1 MRRDVTR
8 IPKFLCILAF
18 VSLGLGLLPIDH
30 PNAQES
36 RPSDRQSD
44 KQSDEQVEKQVFS
57 ILKQKCLQCHGEAVQ
72 MSNLDLR
79 TRESMLKGGENGPA
93 IVPGNA
99 EASRLYRRV
108 AGLEKPVMPMAPMPP
123 LTSQEITALKSWID
137 QGAQYLNTAPVAAA
151 AKGYEKGYK
160 EIVFT
165 AEDRK
170 WWAFQKP
177 VRHSIPKL
185 MKARGEAK
193 PANPIDAFIGSSLE
207 RKGLAHAPQAD
218 RNTLIRRA
226 YLDLIGLLPTPE
238 EVDGFLKDASPNAYE
253 NMIERLLSSPHYG
266 ERWGRFW
273 LDVARYADSSG
284 YEHDYDIAN
293 AWRYR
298 DYVIKAFNQDK
309 PYNRFIIEQLAGDE
323 LDERNYDSLIATT
336 YYRIGPRVRYREKD
350 NPYYRYEY
358 LDDMIRTTFQ
368 GFMGL
373 SVNCARCHDHKF
385 DPISRMD
392 YYRSMAMI
400 FGNVDYNHP
409 LAPPEKVAEYEKT
422 RKEVEGKV
430 RPLWRKIIELEAPY
444 RKAQF
449 EKRLA
454 RFPEEIQIA
463 VKTPEEKRTPG
474 QKLLAAQ
481 IASYDVDPDAAATQ
495 AASGYRGIKVSETD
509 EDIRRKLLSQ
519 IDELQKR
526 LPPPLP
532 VTEGVRDGDY
542 RLTPDGRGDEPLPG
556 KGNRFDYGIKCCFL
570 PQPGQQ
576 YQVPPVYFGSN
587 GVDVA
592 EDQKSF
598 VVEPGYLQ
606 VLVNGSPPTVARPP
620 KSAKNIGSSG
630 RRLALAEWIASPDNP
645 LTARVMV
652 NRIWGWHFGRGIV
665 PTPGNLGKMGGLPSH
680 PELLDWLATEFI
692 RQGWSV
698 KQMHRLI
705 MNSNTYKMASSFSQ
719 AENLEK
725 DPNNVYLW
733 RFPLRRLEAEGI
745 RDVIL
750 SASGKINLQAGG
762 EPFFPSIPAS
772 VRDSYRQGK
781 WVMTKEEPSTW
792 RRSIYAYWKRGLKYP
807 MFEVHDQP
815 DPNVTCEKRNIT
827 TVPTQA
833 LTMLNNEFVLIQAR
847 NLAERVSRDAGGD
860 PVKQVRLLY
869 RIALSREPVQK
880 ELEKNL
886 AFFHAQRDYHSARGS
901 DADLEALTDLAHV
914 MLNTNEFVYI
924 N

>member
-1 MRRDVTR
+1 M
-8 IPKFLCILAF
+8 PKFLFILLL
-18 VSLGLGLLPIDH
+18 VSFGLAVLPITRN
-30 PNAQES
+30 NAQEGQ
-36 RPSDRQSD
+36 PS
-44 KQSDEQVEKQVFS
+44 EAQVEKKVFS
-57 ILKQKCLQCHGEAVQ
+57 ILKLKCLQCHGEAVQ

-79 TRESMLKGGENGPA
+79 TRESMLKGGDNGPA

-99 EASRLYRRV
+99 IASRLYRRV
-108 AGLEKPVMPMAPMPP
+108 VGLEKPVMPMSPIPP
-123 LTSQEITALKSWID
+123 LTSQEIAALKSWIE
-137 QGAQYLNTAPVAAA
+137 QGAKLSSTETVAAA
-151 AKGYEKGYK
+151 AKGYGKVYK
-160 EIVFT
+160 EIVFS
-165 AEDRK
+165 ADDRN
-170 WWAFQKP
+170 WWSFQKP
-177 VRHSIPKL
+177 VRHSIPTL
-185 MKARGEAK
+185 PGSRRTGGST
-193 PANPIDAFIGSSLE
+193 NPIDAFILSSLY
-207 RKGLAHAPQAD
+207 RKGLAPAPQAD

-226 YLDLIGLLPTPE
+226 YLDLTGLLPAPE
-238 EVDGFLKDASPNAYE
+238 EVDKFVKDPSPKAYE
-253 NMIERLLSSPHYG
+253 NLIERLLSSPHYG

-309 PYNRFIIEQLAGDE
+309 PYNRFIVEQLAGDE
-323 LDERNYDSLIATT
+323 LNDRDYDNLIATA

-392 YYRSMAMI
+392 YYRTMAMI

-409 LAPPEKVAEYEKT
+409 LAPPEKIAEYERT
-422 RKEVEGKV
+422 RKEVEEQV
-430 RPLWRKIIELEAPY
+430 RPLWRKVAEIETPY

-454 RFPEEIQIA
+454 KFPEEIQLA
-463 VKTPEEKRTPG
+463 VRTPEEKRTPG

-481 IASYDVDPDAAATQ
+481 IVSLDIDPDAFANQNLT
-495 AASGYRGIKVSETD
+495 ASSYRGIKMSEAD
-509 EDIRRKLLSQ
+509 EEVRKKLVDRIQ
-519 IDELQKR
+519 ELQKR
-526 LPPPLP
+526 QPPPLP

-542 RLTPDGRGDEPLPG
+542 RLIPDGPGDEPLPG
-556 KGNRFDYGIKCCFL
+556 KGNRFDYGVECCFL
-570 PQPGQQ
+570 PQPGKQ
-576 YQVPPVYFGSN
+576 YQAPPVYFGSN

-592 EDQKSF
+592 DDQKSF
-598 VVEPGYLQ
+598 IVEPGYLQ
-606 VLVNGSPPTVARPP
+606 VLVSGASPPPVTHPP
-620 KSAKNIGSSG
+620 ESGGSSG
-630 RRLALAEWIASPDNP
+630 RRRALAEWIASPDNP

-652 NRIWGWHFGRGIV
+652 NRIWHWHFGHGIV
-665 PTPGNLGKMGGLPSH
+665 RTPSNFGKMGVKPSH

-692 RQGWSV
+692 RQGWSI

-705 MNSNTYKMASSFSQ
+705 MNSRTYKMASSFSS
-719 AENLEK
+719 AENLEQ

-733 RFPLRRLEAEGI
+733 RFPLRRLEAEAI
-745 RDVIL
+745 RDIIL
-750 SASGKINLQAGG
+750 SASGNINLQAGG
-762 EPFFPSIPAS
+762 EPFFPAIPPS

-781 WVMTKEEPSTW
+781 WVLTKEDQSTW

-815 DPNVTCEKRNIT
+815 DPNVTCESRNVT

-847 NLAERVSRDAGGD
+847 SFAERVLRDAGSD
-860 PVKQVRLLY
+860 PVRQVQLLY
-869 RIALSREPVQK
+869 RIALSREPALK
-880 ELEKNL
+880 ELERGREFIL
-886 AFFHAQRDYHSARGS
+886 RQRDYHNGRNHDTNLA
-901 DADLEALTDLAHV
+901 ALTDLAHV

>member
-8 IPKFLCILAF
+8 TPKFLCILAF
-18 VSLGLGLLPIDH
+18 VMFGLSLLPLAH
-30 PNAQES
+30 PNARES
-36 RPSDRQSD
+36 RPSDKQSD
-44 KQSDEQVEKQVFS
+44 KQTDKQVEEQVFS
-57 ILKQKCLQCHGEAVQ
+57 ILKQNCLQCHGEAVQ

-108 AGLEKPVMPMAPMPP
+108 AGLEKPVMPMPPMPP
-123 LTSQEITALKSWID
+123 LTSREIETLKSWID
-137 QGAQYLNTAPVAAA
+137 QGAKYSDTHTVAATA
-151 AKGYEKGYK
+151 TGDEDGHK
-160 EIVFT
+160 EVVFT

-185 MKARGEAK
+185 TKTRRGAK
-193 PANPIDAFIGSSLE
+193 PANPIDAFIRSALD
-207 RKGLAHAPQAD
+207 RKGLAPAPQAD
-218 RNTLIRRA
+218 RYTLIRRA

-238 EVDGFLKDASPNAYE
+238 EVDGFVKDPSPMAYE
-253 NMIERLLSSPHYG
+253 NLIDRLLSSPHYG

-284 YEHDYDIAN
+284 YEHDYDIGN

-298 DYVIKAFNQDK
+298 DYVIKSFNQDK

-323 LDERNYDSLIATT
+323 LDDRDYDSLIATT

-409 LAPPEKVAEYEKT
+409 LAPPEKIAEFEKT
-422 RKEVEGKV
+422 KREVEEQV
-430 RPLWRKIIELEAPY
+430 RPLWRKIVEMEAPY
-444 RKAQF
+444 RRAQF
-449 EKRLA
+449 EKRLT
-454 RFPEEIQIA
+454 RFPEEIQLA

-481 IASYDVDPDAAATQ
+481 IASYDVDPDAAANQ
-495 AASGYRGIKVSETD
+495 AASGYRGIKVNEAE
-509 EDIRRKLLSQ
+509 EDIRRKLLAQ

-526 LPPPLP
+526 LPPPLS
-532 VTEGVRDGDY
+532 VAEGVRDGDY

-556 KGNRFDYGIKCCFL
+556 KGNRFDYGIKCCFI
-570 PQPGQQ
+570 PQPDQQ
-576 YQVPPVYFGSN
+576 YHVPPVYFGSN

-606 VLVNGSPPTVARPP
+606 VLIDGSPPPVARPP
-620 KSAKNIGSSG
+620 KSGGSSG
-630 RRLALAEWIASPDNP
+630 RRRALAEWIASPDNP

-665 PTPGNLGKMGGLPSH
+665 STPSNFGKMGVAPSH

-705 MNSNTYKMASSFSQ
+705 MNSQTYKMASSFSR

-725 DPNNVYLW
+725 DPNNIYLW
-733 RFPLRRLEAEGI
+733 RFPLRRLEAEAI

-762 EPFFPSIPAS
+762 EPFFPTIPAS
-772 VRDSYRQGK
+772 VRESYRQGK
-781 WVMTKEEPSTW
+781 WVMTKEDASTW

-847 NLAERVSRDAGGD
+847 SLAERVLRDTGSD
-860 PVKQVRLLY
+860 PVKQIRLLY
-869 RIALSREPVQK
+869 RIALSREPLQK

-886 AFFHAQRDYHSARGS
+886 AFILRQHDYHSGRGRG
-901 DADLEALTDLAHV
+901 ADLEALTDLAHV

>member
-8 IPKFLCILAF
+8 TPKFLCILAF
-18 VSLGLGLLPIDH
+18 VSLGIGLLPIAN

-36 RPSDRQSD
+36 RPSD
-44 KQSDEQVEKQVFS
+44 KQVENQVFS

-79 TRESMLKGGENGPA
+79 TRESMLKGGETGPA

-108 AGLEKPVMPMAPMPP
+108 AGLEKPLMPMSPMPP
-123 LTSQEITALKSWID
+123 LTSQEIEALKSWID
-137 QGAQYLNTAPVAAA
+137 QGAKYSDTNPVAAA
-151 AKGYEKGYK
+151 AKVYENGYK

-177 VRHSIPKL
+177 VRHSTPKL
-185 MKARGEAK
+185 TKTRRGSR
-193 PANPIDAFIGSSLE
+193 PANPPNPIDAFVRSSLE

-218 RNTLIRRA
+218 RYTLIRRA

-238 EVDGFLKDASPNAYE
+238 EVDGFVNDASPRAYE
-253 NMIERLLSSPHYG
+253 NLIERLLSSPHYG

-323 LDERNYDSLIATT
+323 LDDRDYDSLIATT

-392 YYRSMAMI
+392 YYRSLAMI
-400 FGNVDYNHP
+400 FGNVDYDHP

-422 RKEVEGKV
+422 RREVLERV
-430 RPLWRKIIELEAPY
+430 RPLWRKIIEMEAPY
-444 RKAQF
+444 RRAQF
-449 EKRLA
+449 EKRLTK
-454 RFPEEIQIA
+454 FPEEIQIA

-481 IASYDVDPDAAATQ
+481 IASYDVDPDAAANQ
-495 AASGYRGIKVSETD
+495 AASGYRGIKMGEA
-509 EDIRRKLLSQ
+509 EEEIRRKLLGQ
-519 IDELQKR
+519 IGELQKR

-532 VTEGVRDGDY
+532 VAEGVRDGDY

-556 KGNRFDYGIKCCFL
+556 KGNRFDYGIECCFL

-576 YQVPPVYFGSN
+576 YRVPPVYFGSN

-606 VLVNGSPPTVARPP
+606 VLINGSPPPVTRPP
-620 KSAKNIGSSG
+620 ESAKNIGSSG
-630 RRLALAEWIASPDNP
+630 RRRALAEWIASPDNP
-645 LTARVMV
+645 LAARVMV

-665 PTPGNLGKMGGLPSH
+665 PTPSNFGRMGGSPSH

-705 MNSNTYKMASSFSQ
+705 MNSLTYKMASSFSH
-719 AENLEK
+719 EETLEK

-733 RFPLRRLEAEGI
+733 RFPLRRLEAEAI

-750 SASGKINLQAGG
+750 SASGKINPQAGG
-762 EPFFPSIPAS
+762 EPFFPAIPAS

-781 WVMTKEEPSTW
+781 WVMTKEDASTW

-847 NLAERVSRDAGGD
+847 NFARRVLRDASAD
-860 PVKQVRLLY
+860 PAKQVRLLY
-869 RIALSREPVQK
+869 RIALSREPVQE

-886 AFFHAQRDYHSARGS
+886 AFILKQRDYHSARGS
-901 DADLEALTDLAHV
+901 DANLEALTDLAHV

>member
-1 MRRDVTR
+1 VDIRRDVNRT
-8 IPKFLCILAF
+8 PKFFSILAVVLF
-18 VSLGLGLLPIDH
+18 GLGLLPVAH
-30 PNAQES
+30 TNALEI
-36 RPSDRQSD
+36 RPSDKQTD
-44 KQSDEQVEKQVFS
+44 KQLEEQVFS

-79 TRESMLKGGENGPA
+79 TSDSMLKGGENGPV
-93 IVPGNA
+93 IVPGDA

-123 LTSQEITALKSWID
+123 LTSQELAALKSWID
-137 QGAQYLNTAPVAAA
+137 QGAKYSGANTVATA
-151 AKGYEKGYK
+151 AKGYDKADK

-165 AEDRK
+165 AEDRQ
-170 WWAFQKP
+170 WWAFKKP
-177 VRHSIPKL
+177 VRYPIPVVAKTR
-185 MKARGEAK
+185 RGAN
-193 PANPIDAFIGSSLE
+193 PSNPIDAFIRSSLDA
-207 RKGLAHAPQAD
+207 KSLAPAPQAD
-218 RNTLIRRA
+218 RYTLIRRA
-226 YLDLIGLLPTPE
+226 YLDLTGLLPTPA
-238 EVDGFLKDASPNAYE
+238 EVDGFIKDKSPKAYE
-253 NMIERLLSSPHYG
+253 NLIERLLSSPHYG

-298 DYVIKAFNQDK
+298 DYVIKSFNQDK
-309 PYNRFIIEQLAGDE
+309 PYNRFILEQLAGDE
-323 LDERNYDSLIATT
+323 LDKRDYDSLIATT
-336 YYRIGPRVRYREKD
+336 YFRIGPRVRYREKD

-385 DPISRMD
+385 DPISRTD

-409 LAPPEKVAEYEKT
+409 LAPQEKIAEYEKT
-422 RKEVEGKV
+422 RKEVDERV
-430 RPLWRKIIELEAPY
+430 RPLWRKIIEMEAPY
-444 RKAQF
+444 RRAQF
-449 EKRLA
+449 EKRLTK
-454 RFPEEIQIA
+454 FPEEIQIA

-481 IASYDVDPDAAATQ
+481 IVSYDVDPDAAANQ
-495 AASGYRGIKVSETD
+495 AASGYRGIKMSEA
-509 EDIRRKLLSQ
+509 EDGVRRKLLDQ

-532 VTEGVRDGDY
+532 VAEGVRDGDY
-542 RLTPDGRGDEPLPG
+542 RLSPDGRGDEPLPG

-576 YQVPPVYFGSN
+576 YHVPPVYFGSN

-592 EDQKSF
+592 EDQKS
-598 VVEPGYLQ
+598 VIVEPGYLQ
-606 VLVNGSPPTVARPP
+606 VLVNAAAPPPIAHAP
-620 KSAKNIGSSG
+620 ANGGSSG
-630 RRLALAEWIASPDNP
+630 RRRALAEWIGSPDNP

-665 PTPGNLGKMGGLPSH
+665 PTPSNFGKMGGLPSH
-680 PELLDWLATEFI
+680 PELLDWLATEFM

-705 MNSNTYKMASSFSQ
+705 MNSQTYKMASGFAHS
-719 AENLEK
+719 ENLEK
-725 DPNNVYLW
+725 DPNNTYLW
-733 RFPLRRLEAEGI
+733 RFPLRRLEAEAI

-750 SASGKINLQAGG
+750 SASGNINLDAGG
-762 EPFFPSIPAS
+762 EPFFPAIPGS
-772 VRDSYRQGK
+772 VRESYRQGK
-781 WVMTKEEPSTW
+781 WVMTKEDASTW

-847 NLAERVSRDAGGD
+847 SLAERVLRDAGGD
-860 PVKQVRLLY
+860 PAERVRLLY
-869 RIALSREPVQK
+869 RITLIREPAQM
-880 ELEKNL
+880 ELERNL
-886 AFFHAQRDYHSARGS
+886 AFILRQLEFHGTRAS
-901 DADLEALTDLAHV
+901 DADLAALTDLAHV

>member
-1 MRRDVTR
+1 MRRDVNRT
-8 IPKFLCILAF
+8 PKFLCILAF
-18 VSLGLGLLPIDH
+18 VSLGLGLLPIVH

-36 RPSDRQSD
+36 RPSDKQSD
-44 KQSDEQVEKQVFS
+44 KQVEEQVFS

-79 TRESMLKGGENGPA
+79 TRESMLEGGENGPA

-108 AGLEKPVMPMAPMPP
+108 AGLEKPVMPMAPIPP

-137 QGAQYLNTAPVAAA
+137 QGAQYSNTKTVAATV
-151 AKGYEKGYK
+151 KGYEKGYK

-165 AEDRK
+165 AEDRR
-170 WWAFQKP
+170 WWAFRKP
-177 VRHSIPKL
+177 VRHPIPMVAKTQ
-185 MKARGEAK
+185 RGAK
-193 PANPIDAFIGSSLE
+193 PANPIDAFIRSSLD
-207 RKGLAHAPQAD
+207 RKGLAPAPQAD
-218 RNTLIRRA
+218 RYTLIRRA

-238 EVDGFLKDASPNAYE
+238 EVDGFVKDASPNAYE
-253 NMIERLLSSPHYG
+253 NLIERLLSSPHYG

-293 AWRYR
+293 SWRYR

-309 PYNRFIIEQLAGDE
+309 PYSRFILEQLAGDE
-323 LDERNYDSLIATT
+323 LDDRDYDSLIATT

-409 LAPPEKVAEYEKT
+409 LAPPEKIADYEKT
-422 RKEVEGKV
+422 RREVEDQV
-430 RPLWRKIIELEAPY
+430 RPLWRKIIEMEAPY
-444 RKAQF
+444 RRAQF

-454 RFPEEIQIA
+454 KFPEEIQIA

-474 QKLLAAQ
+474 QQLLAAQ
-481 IASYDVDPDAAATQ
+481 IASYDVDPDAAANQ
-495 AASGYRGIKVSETD
+495 SASGYRGIKMSEAD
-509 EDIRRKLLSQ
+509 EDVRRKLLGQ
-519 IDELQKR
+519 IEQLQKR

-532 VTEGVRDGDY
+532 VAEGVRDGDY

-570 PQPGQQ
+570 PQPDEP
-576 YQVPPVYFGSN
+576 YLVPPVYFGSN

-606 VLVNGSPPTVARPP
+606 VLLDSSPPPVARPP
-620 KSAKNIGSSG
+620 RGGGSSG
-630 RRLALAEWIASPDNP
+630 RRRALAEWIASPDNP
-645 LTARVMV
+645 LTARVMA

-665 PTPGNLGKMGGLPSH
+665 PTPSNFGKMGGSPSH

-692 RQGWSV
+692 RQGWSI
-698 KQMHRLI
+698 KRMHRLI
-705 MNSNTYKMASSFSQ
+705 MNSETYKMASGFSR

-733 RFPLRRLEAEGI
+733 RFPLRRLEAEAI

-750 SASGKINLQAGG
+750 SASGNINLQAGG
-762 EPFFPSIPAS
+762 EPFFPAIPAS
-772 VRDSYRQGK
+772 VRESYRQGK
-781 WVMTKEEPSTW
+781 WVMTKEDASTW

-833 LTMLNNEFVLIQAR
+833 LTMLNNEFVLIHAR
-847 NLAERVSRDAGGD
+847 SLAERVSRDAGGD
-860 PVKQVRLLY
+860 PVKQVRFLY

-886 AFFHAQRDYHSARGS
+886 AFIEGQRDYHRARVS
-901 DADLEALTDLAHV
+901 DAELEALTDLAHV